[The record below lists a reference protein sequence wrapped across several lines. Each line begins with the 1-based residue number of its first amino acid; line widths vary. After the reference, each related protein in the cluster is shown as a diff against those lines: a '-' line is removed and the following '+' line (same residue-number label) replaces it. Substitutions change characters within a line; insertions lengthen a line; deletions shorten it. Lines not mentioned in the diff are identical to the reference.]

1 MINLRSMV
9 KNVVVICIVVLTAFV
24 SIARAVEGEFNVEQ
38 SDKSQR
44 HNFNKIANKLDLTD
58 AQKAKAKAI
67 FQANKDVVK
76 PIVAS
81 LHTEQIALRTLIHA
95 DTVDIPAIHAETT
108 KISSIQEILNIDRA
122 KVGADFRAILTPA
135 QLKTLKNMINKS
147 QQKADATANP
157 E

>member
-1 MINLRSMV
+1 MV

-67 FQANKDVVK
+67 FQANKEVVK
-76 PIVAS
+76 PIVAK
-81 LHTEQIALRTLIHA
+81 LRIEQIALRNLIHA
-95 DTVDIPAIHAETT
+95 DTIDIPAIRAETT
-108 KISSIQEILNIDRA
+108 KISAIQTDLNINRA
-122 KVGADFRAILTPA
+122 KVVAEFRAILTPA
-135 QLKTLKNMINKS
+135 QQKTLKKLIKKR
-147 QQKADATANP
+147 QQKADAGANP

>member
-1 MINLRSMV
+1 MV
-9 KNVVVICIVVLTAFV
+9 KYIVVFCIVALIAFS
-24 SIARAVEGEFNVEQ
+24 SIAQADGGECSIEQ
-38 SDKSQR
+38 SYKKQQ
-44 HNFNKIANKLDLTD
+44 HNFKKIANKLGLSD

-95 DTVDIPAIHAETT
+95 DTVDIPAIRAETT

-135 QLKTLKNMINKS
+135 QLKTLKNLTKKS
-147 QQKADATANP
+147 QQKADAAANP

>member
-1 MINLRSMV
+1 MV

-67 FQANKDVVK
+67 FQANKEVVK
-76 PIVAS
+76 PIVAK
-81 LHTEQIALRTLIHA
+81 LRIEQIALRNLIHA
-95 DTVDIPAIHAETT
+95 DTIDIPAIRAETT
-108 KISSIQEILNIDRA
+108 KISAIQTDLNINRA
-122 KVGADFRAILTPA
+122 KVVAEFRAILTPA
-135 QLKTLKNMINKS
+135 QQNTLKKLIKKR
-147 QQKADATANP
+147 QQKADAGANP